1 MRDLSLMRSV
11 DINTLVIA
19 SSSPYKEVLVSDI
32 FGSIL
37 GSALRGLAGQGGTG
51 ALSDIL
57 SQVLGKTDLGSIGGL
72 LQQLQQSGL
81 GPQVA
86 SWLGNGANLPVSV
99 DQLKDAL
106 GDPHLRQLAA
116 QLGLPV
122 DQLLGQLSQHLPDA
136 VDHMSPHGT
145 LEEQLGPG

>member
-1 MRDLSLMRSV
+1 M
-11 DINTLVIA
+11 
-19 SSSPYKEVLVSDI
+19 SDI

-37 GSALRGLAGQGGTG
+37 GSALKGLTGQAGGLP
-51 ALSDIL
+51 AVL
-57 SQVLGKTDLGSIGGL
+57 SQVLDRTDLGSIGGL

-86 SWLGNGANLPVSV
+86 SWLGNGQNLPVSV
-99 DQLKDAL
+99 DQLKNAL
-106 GDPHLRQLAA
+106 GDQHLRQLAT
-116 QLGLPV
+116 QFGLPV
-122 DQLLGQLSQHLPDA
+122 DQLLAELSQHLPGA

>member
-1 MRDLSLMRSV
+1 MLRCGRIRLCRQRSF
-11 DINTLVIA
+11 
-19 SSSPYKEVLVSDI
+19 KEAFVSDI

-37 GSALRGLAGQGGTG
+37 GSALKGLTGQAGGLP
-51 ALSDIL
+51 AVL
-57 SQVLGKTDLGSIGGL
+57 SQVLGRTDLGSIGGL

-86 SWLGNGANLPVSV
+86 SWLGNGQNLPVSV
-99 DQLKDAL
+99 DQLKNAL
-106 GDPHLRQLAA
+106 GDQHLRQLAT
-116 QLGLPV
+116 QFGLPV
-122 DQLLGQLSQHLPDA
+122 DQLLAELSQHLPGA